1 MKAIVKYKKPGFYE
15 VVEKPVPEI
24 NKGEVLIKVRAT
36 GICHTDVSILENRYK
51 GRKPVPIP
59 VILGHEGAGEI
70 AEVKETKRPFMVGQ
84 RVGFEAL
91 NGCGKCY
98 FCRAGYKNM
107 CNDWSHI
114 GITQDGT
121 FAEYIA
127 LPEELVHPLP
137 DGVTFSNAALLEPL
151 SLVVRSLEHVKP
163 EVGDSAVIIGPGSI
177 GLLHLLALKSAGVS
191 KIILIGIDKDIKK
204 LEMARALGADYTIN
218 SSKEDPVE
226 KVIEITKGIGTDI
239 VIETASSPV
248 VWDFLLDLVAAKG
261 RISCFGLHDKSNF
274 RPLALIRKGVTLYG
288 DVAFLTRHFL
298 RAIKWLETGKVQG
311 EAIITH
317 RFSLEQAKQAFETY
331 YKGNSAKIMF
341 EM

>member
-1 MKAIVKYKKPGFYE
+1 MKAIVKYEKPGSYE
-15 VVEKPVPEI
+15 VVDNPVPEI
-24 NKGEVLIKVRAT
+24 KSGEVLIKVRVT

-51 GRKPVPIP
+51 GKKPVPIP
-59 VILGHEGAGEI
+59 VIMGHEGTGEI
-70 AEVKETKRPFMVGQ
+70 ADVKKIKRSFKVGQ

-91 NGCGKCY
+91 NGCGQCY
-98 FCRAGYKNM
+98 FCKAGHKNM

-114 GITQDGT
+114 GITRDGT

-137 DGVTFSNAALLEPL
+137 DEVTFSSAALLEPL

-191 KIILIGIDKDIKK
+191 KIVLIGIDKDEKK
-204 LEMARALGADYTIN
+204 LEMAKSLGADYTIN
-218 SSKEDPVE
+218 SSQEDPVE
-226 KVIEITKGIGTDI
+226 KVMEITKGMGTDI

-274 RPLALIRKGVTLYG
+274 RPLSLIRKGATLYG

-298 RAIKWLETGKVQG
+298 RAIKWLETGKVHG

-317 RFSLEQAKQAFETY
+317 RFSLEQAKKALDTY
-331 YKGNSAKIMF
+331 YKGDSVKITF